1 MSWACVEFV
10 SPTLSGTR
18 ELFSC
23 GKPTSCDSSKLDP
36 PPALEQ
42 GLTQFQPISLAQQPP
57 KQ

>member
-1 MSWACVEFV
+1 MSWAYVEFV

-23 GKPTSCDSSKLDP
+23 GKPTLCDLSKLDP